1 MFHTSVINKDKDNV
15 FGWNN
20 KERICFFFN
29 TDTICHSNALLLH
42 CETKKTIITK
52 TFLNNSKTYF
62 RED

>member
-1 MFHTSVINKDKDNV
+1 MFLVQITKKGCI
-15 FGWNN
+15 
-20 KERICFFFN
+20 FFI

-52 TFLNNSKTYF
+52 TFLNNPKAYF